1 MRIRLLR
8 TSLLT
13 PILLSLLIA
22 AAGNAFG
29 QEIDSSIY
37 YRITAKHSGKCLA
50 VAGGM
55 RSLSN
60 GDGVIQWD
68 CIESEDNQKWQIAR
82 VGPVGDR
89 YYKIIAKHSRMALT
103 VFGGAVSTGNGV
115 VVQQWDDNGGINQL
129 WRFDC
134 LGDGSYQIV
143 ARHSGKYL
151 DISGGPAA
159 TGNGPYAQQWENWG
173 GDNQK
178 FRLQPLSPGLASG
191 LTTPATCPSEAD
203 ARIRFNL
210 RVADNRFDRRPRPFR
225 VDQTIALNFENN
237 TGSQIY
243 LNQGRTPELLF
254 REEGLQVERR
264 EGSNWFPVLTSG
276 RCPGYVITDNDDGTA
291 PRTDID
297 GEPVIRLNELRS
309 TMNITRL
316 WAAPAALGPGTYR
329 LVLAYYRSSDSQRPP
344 SFVCSSTFEVAR

>member
-1 MRIRLLR
+1 MRRLMR

-13 PILLSLLIA
+13 PILPALLFV

-29 QEIDSSIY
+29 QINTSIS

-50 VAGGM
+50 VAGGV
-55 RSLSN
+55 RSLNN

-68 CIESEDNQKWQIAR
+68 CLEAENNQKWKID
-82 VGPVGDR
+82 PVGGD
-89 YYKIIAKHSRMALT
+89 YYKITAQHSGKSLS
-103 VFGGAVSTGNGV
+103 VFGGIASQGNGA
-115 VVQQWDDNGGINQL
+115 VVQQWDYNGGANQM
-129 WRFDC
+129 WRFIC

-143 ARHSGKYL
+143 AKHSGKTL
-151 DISGGPAA
+151 DINGGPDA
-159 TGNGPYAQQWENWG
+159 TGNGPYAQQWENRG

-191 LTTPATCPSEAD
+191 RATPATCPSEAD

-210 RVADNRFDRRPRPFR
+210 SGADNRFDRRTRPFR

-237 TGSQIY
+237 TGAPIY

-254 REEGLQVERR
+254 REDGLQVERR
-264 EGSNWFPVLTSG
+264 DGSNWFPVLPSG
-276 RCPGYVITDNDDGTA
+276 RCPDYVVRDNGDGTA
-291 PRTDID
+291 TGAYID
-297 GEPVIRLNELRS
+297 DVPVTRLIDLRA

-316 WAAPAALGPGTYR
+316 WIAPAALGPGNYR
-329 LVLAYYRSSDSQRPP
+329 LSLAYYRSRDTQSAA
-344 SFVCSSTFEVAR
+344 SFVCSPTFEVAR